1 MRPDASVLLLT
12 TLIGAGQ
19 GLVLALFTAQAYA
32 LFGLLPGQDGH
43 AFYAHGS
50 LVALVL
56 LAAGLAASFFHLGRP
71 GRAWRAASQWR
82 TSWLSREVIVLPA
95 FMAIVFLYGVAHLAG
110 FRPVLAT
117 LPSGIAI
124 DATVALGAA
133 GTLLAFALFVCTG
146 MIYACL
152 PFLREWASPLTPINF
167 TLMGGAS
174 GFTLAAAFCAFAAPD
189 LVRFFAGWALILTLL
204 GAAGRVASLIRNT
217 RLRPKSTIQ
226 TAIGVKHPKIV
237 QTSMGFLGGSF
248 NTHEF
253 FHGRG
258 RPFLRA
264 VKWLFL
270 AGGFALPAVLV
281 AAVLAGAAPGV
292 ALAGAFALQFAG
304 LLAERWHFFAE
315 ANHPQNLYYQ
325 AIA

>member
-1 MRPDASVLLLT
+1 MRPEPSVILLT

-19 GLVLALFTAQAYA
+19 GLFLAIFTAHGLALFDLVPAADSRGFDVTGSVIA
-32 LFGLLPGQDGH
+32 LALTGAGLL
-43 AFYAHGS
+43 
-50 LVALVL
+50 
-56 LAAGLAASFFHLGRP
+56 ASFFHLGRP
-71 GRAWRAASQWR
+71 ERAWRAIAQWR

-95 FMAIVFLYGVAHLAG
+95 FMAVVFLYGAAHLAG
-110 FRPVLAT
+110 FLPVLAT

-124 DATVALGAA
+124 DATVALGVA

-152 PFLREWASPLTPINF
+152 PFLREWATPLTPINF

-174 GFTLAAAFCAFAAPD
+174 GFTLAAAFSAAAAPD
-189 LVRFFAGWALILTLL
+189 LVRFLAGWALILTVL
-204 GAAGRVASLIRNT
+204 GAAGRIAALVRNAG
-217 RLRPKSTIQ
+217 LRPKSTLQ
-226 TAIGVKHPKIV
+226 TAIGIKHPKIV

-248 NTHEF
+248 NTREF

-258 RPFLRA
+258 RPFLRS
-264 VKWLFL
+264 VKWVAL
-270 AGGFALPAVLV
+270 AGGFALPGVLL
-281 AAVLAGAAPGV
+281 AAVLAGAAPVV
-292 ALAGAFALQFAG
+292 ALAAAFALQFAG
-304 LLAERWHFFAE
+304 LLAERWYFFAE